1 MANEN
6 IRNLD
11 DLISSIKNDEKL
23 IENLQSQLSEKK
35 KERIKLLLRGN
46 FVLLKEQ
53 KYKSFKMDSL
63 EKLSKIQNDYDEK
76 MYLLKKTTTFNSD
89 KLAEFLVKV
98 LNMFEEKEYVLHEI
112 VYEVT
117 RAIYYIKGSPQ
128 KIIDRE
134 TLKLIITK
142 EEALY
147 LEKKYNNK
155 ITSFSHILESD
166 ECIWPWLTRD
176 YNFCVYD
183 YNFNDISYLLSR
195 GKYPYIKKIL
205 IDLIN
210 IKIKNIYI
218 LDVELFSLMI
228 EKISNSKEMYQN
240 ENVKKLCK

>member
-1 MANEN
+1 MSNEN

-23 IENLQSQLSEKK
+23 IENIQSQLSEKK

-128 KIIDRE
+128 KIIDRG
-134 TLKLIITK
+134 
-142 EEALY
+142 
-147 LEKKYNNK
+147 N
-155 ITSFSHILESD
+155 
-166 ECIWPWLTRD
+166 
-176 YNFCVYD
+176 
-183 YNFNDISYLLSR
+183 SR
-195 GKYPYIKKIL
+195 R
-205 IDLIN
+205 
-210 IKIKNIYI
+210 
-218 LDVELFSLMI
+218 
-228 EKISNSKEMYQN
+228 
-240 ENVKKLCK
+240 